1 MEEENLINKS
11 FNFDIWTVYIDF

>member
-1 MEEENLINKS
+1 MEEENLINIS